1 MLNKLKFYK
10 NKKVFI
16 TGNSGFKGAWL
27 AVFLKELGANV
38 IGFSDKIKWE
48 KSVFDYNTINNI
60 NQYWGD
66 IRDYKKLEKAILENK
81 PDFIFHLA
89 AQPLVI
95 DSYEKPFDTFTT
107 NINGTLNLLD
117 IIYKQF
123 PTVPLII
130 VTSDKVYDNSNN
142 RIKKFTEK
150 SSLNGNCPYSISKV
164 VCELLSNSYFSISKN
179 MRVRTVRGGNVIGGG
194 DWSKNRIVPD
204 LVKSVINKTTP
215 VLRNPNH
222 TRPWSYVLDTILGY
236 LLVGLDTINSKKSF
250 DSFNIGSFDNEN
262 KTVLEVTKLFLKTF
276 DIKKIKIVNNNKY
289 LEKKFLNL
297 DSTKAKINLSWSS
310 MIEFNESIFQTACW
324 YKRVLKKESPYLV
337 TKDLIKDYCKLIN
350 TRDKIYA

>member
-1 MLNKLKFYK
+1 MLNKLKLYN

-27 AVFLKELGANV
+27 AVFLQELGADV
-38 IGFSDKIKWE
+38 IGYSDKIKWE
-48 KSVFDYNTINNI
+48 KSVFDYNTIKSV

-66 IRDYKKLEKAILENK
+66 IRDYKNLEKAILDTK
-81 PDFIFHLA
+81 PDFVFHLA

-117 IIYKQF
+117 IMYKKF
-123 PTVPLII
+123 PSVPLII
-130 VTSDKVYDNSNN
+130 VTSDKVYDNCNN
-142 RIKKFTEK
+142 KIKKFSEV
-150 SSLNGNCPYSISKV
+150 SLLNGNCPYSISKV
-164 VCELLSNSYFSISKN
+164 VCELLSSSYFGISKN

-204 LVKSVINKTTP
+204 LVKSLSNRTTP
-215 VLRNPNH
+215 ILRNPNH

-236 LLVGLDTINSKKSF
+236 LLVGLDAINTNKSF
-250 DSFNIGSFDNEN
+250 DSFNIGSFDNES

-276 DIKKIKIVNNNKY
+276 NKKNIKIVNNNKY
-289 LEKKFLNL
+289 VEKKFLNL
-297 DSTKAKINLSWSS
+297 DTTKARNDLSWSS
-310 MIEFNESIFQTACW
+310 MVKFDELIFQTANW
-324 YKRVLKKESPYLV
+324 YKRVLKNESPYFV
-337 TKDLIKDYCKLIN
+337 TKDLIKDYFNFIDK
-350 TRDKIYA
+350 RDKIYA